1 MKKELLGTA
10 KKHGKIGDRYIDEI
24 LIETFFVISL
34 LQRHIKRLWAF
45 GVSRF
50 FCAPSPKSKM

>member
-24 LIETFFVISL
+24 LIETFL
-34 LQRHIKRLWAF
+34 
-45 GVSRF
+45 
-50 FCAPSPKSKM
+50 

>member
-1 MKKELLGTA
+1 MKREALGTA

-24 LIETFFVISL
+24 LIEAFFVISL
-34 LQRHIKRLWAF
+34 LQRHIKRLRAF
-45 GVSRF
+45 GVFF